1 MTVSASHT
9 KPLSERLPHEDERE
23 CANRLRQILAA
34 QMASGGDVRLQ
45 LLKDKKPTEITLHPT
60 LSEFLMEVLRIIGAG
75 DAVTLMP
82 VHQRLTTQQAAD
94 VLNVSRPYLIK
105 LLEQNEMEFE
115 RVGRHRRV
123 LARDVFAYKQKMAA
137 ERESALS
144 EMAEADADL
153 I

>member
-9 KPLSERLPHEDERE
+9 KPLSERLPHEDERD

-34 QMASGGDVRLQ
+34 QMAAGGDVRLR
-45 LLKDKKPTEITLHPT
+45 LLENRKPTEITLLPT
-60 LSEFLMEVLRIIGAG
+60 LSDFLMEVLRIIGAG
-75 DAVTLMP
+75 NAVTLMP

-94 VLNVSRPYLIK
+94 LLNVSRPHLIK
-105 LLEQNEMEFE
+105 LLEKGEMAYE

-123 LARDVFAYKQKMAA
+123 LAKDVFDYKRKMAVA
-137 ERESALS
+137 RARALS
-144 EMAEADADL
+144 EMAEEDADL